1 LSVACWLWNRINI
14 VQMGDRWEV
23 KYFPDEPA
31 DGIWARF
38 TVAVLP
44 VIYLGVALA
53 YSTYSAPWGQQ
64 VDPESAYAMN
74 GLAWA
79 AGYPMMKND
88 HPGTTTILLVGM
100 IIKLWTF
107 LAGRSDVI
115 EFGLKNYDAIIYVS
129 RAAEALI
136 LSGALLASGIIVLNV
151 TRSALAAVLFQVAP
165 FVHPDT
171 LHFEVMLIPES
182 LMVSCAIFGM
192 ALALKAALTE
202 RVPSAGLGASH
213 GLIFALGL
221 SSKYLFAP
229 LAIIGLSLFRNRWAS
244 ATAWIV
250 GILAFFVFN
259 RVLNPHLFTSGFR
272 WLVNLATHK
281 GVYGEGEPGFIDFNV
296 FWSNMGEIIL
306 AAPVVSAVFVIA
318 PIVGAAQILTS
329 RKYLDPISLTLIA
342 SSLAFAALL
351 VATSKHFA
359 LHYMMASWVLTG
371 GCLVL
376 IAIETRRLLPMI
388 SPRVIVGLLM
398 LICVVQ
404 ISATLLQIRRQALQ
418 WIALNK
424 IGERLSQAVL
434 ASGSSCANVS
444 GMFVRAPENQ
454 LNHGADMTLGTP
466 EMEDRFSEAYAS
478 AFNVPL
484 LDHNFYRRVLLKNFH
499 PYSYTKLATE
509 YPCIVVRTS
518 QELNAKTSAG
528 LLELKP
534 EHCVVAG
541 IQVYTVGIACWKIR
555 ESMQSE

>member
-1 LSVACWLWNRINI
+1 
-14 VQMGDRWEV
+14 V

-31 DGIWARF
+31 DGIWAKF
-38 TVAVLP
+38 AVAVLP
-44 VIYLGVALA
+44 LIYLSVALA
-53 YSTYSAPWGQQ
+53 YSTHSAPWGRQ

-100 IIKLWTF
+100 IIKLWTL

-136 LSGALLASGIIVLNV
+136 LSGVLLASGIIIRNV
-151 TRSALAAVLFQVAP
+151 TRSVLAAMLFQVAP

-171 LHFEVMLIPES
+171 LHFESMLAPDS

-192 ALALKAALTE
+192 ALAIKAALDE
-202 RVPSAGLGASH
+202 KVPSVFLGAAH

-229 LAIIGLSLFRNRWAS
+229 LAILAPSLLRNRWAS
-244 ATAWIV
+244 ATAWLV
-250 GILAFFVFN
+250 GILVFFVFN
-259 RVLNPHLFTSGFR
+259 RVFNPHVFTSGFR

-306 AAPVVSAVFVIA
+306 AAPVVSATFIIGA
-318 PIVGAAQILTS
+318 IVGVAQILTS

-359 LHYMMASWVLTG
+359 LRYMMASWVTTG

-376 IAIETRRLLPMI
+376 IVIETRRLLPMI
-388 SPRVIVGLLM
+388 SPRVIVGLLT
-398 LICVVQ
+398 LICTVQ
-404 ISATLLQIRRQALQ
+404 ISATLFQIRSEALQ
-418 WIALNK
+418 WIALNN
-424 IGERLSQAVL
+424 IGARLSQAVVT
-434 ASGSSCANVS
+434 SGPSCANVS
-444 GMFVRAPENQ
+444 GMFVRAPENV
-454 LNHGADMTLGTP
+454 LNHGGDMTLGTP
-466 EMEDRFSEAYAS
+466 EMENRFSEAYAR
-478 AFNVPL
+478 AFGVPL

-499 PYSYTKLATE
+499 PYSYAQLATE

-518 QELNAKTSAG
+518 QQLDAETSAG

-534 EHCVVAG
+534 EHCVVEG
-541 IQVYTVGIACWKIR
+541 IQVYTVGIACADVTKR
-555 ESMQSE
+555 L